1 MDAIAMNRPVEIP
14 LSLLRLDRQTARAY
28 TQIARLG
35 ASFPVILPAAGPG
48 GALPETRWEVGFRQE
63 MEETL
68 RASARWS

>member
-14 LSLLRLDRQTARAY
+14 LSLLRLDRQTARAC

-63 MEETL
+63 MEK
-68 RASARWS
+68 RCAPRRWS

>member
-48 GALPETRWEVGFRQE
+48 ALPETRWEVGFRQE
-63 MEETL
+63 MEK
-68 RASARWS
+68 RCAPRPGWS